1 MKFEM
6 KESEGRDS
14 LQNLNDDW
22 SSKYYSMEEEYE
34 QRLQLAEKE
43 RDYLK
48 DKLAESD
55 KEIKKLANDLRT
67 QEAAI
72 SGIKKN
78 CEDKV
83 KSLEE
88 DRLAAIA
95 QKNIENQRLVDEVR
109 TSFDALK
116 LKESECRKINS

>member
-1 MKFEM
+1 M